1 MELLYFSISIS
12 LLIIQI
18 FCNSC
23 MFIIYLFKFL
33 FNFIYFCIL
42 LFYLSYIFS
51 IKEVN
56 IKKMSEE
63 TITVAVRIRPL
74 SQKEVEKGEA
84 SY

>member
-1 MELLYFSISIS
+1 MANPIDFFRGDAAVRSRLYGPTIGYDA
-12 LLIIQI
+12 
-18 FCNSC
+18 
-23 MFIIYLFKFL
+23 YLDEAITIP
-33 FNFIYFCIL
+33 NPWGR
-42 LFYLSYIFS
+42 
-51 IKEVN
+51 KEVN